1 MAPPINFS
9 FLFKAYLLQ
18 YFRVVLTVIFKS
30 EITKEINIHN
40 NIQKK
45 IFK

>member
-9 FLFKAYLLQ
+9 LFKAFLEQ
-18 YFRVVLTVIFKS
+18 HFRVVLTVIFKF
-30 EITKEINIHN
+30 EITKEVNIHN
-40 NIQKK
+40 NIQKI